1 MLKRK
6 PVNIVC
12 VGTGVEGPDMAPGS
26 EPAYYVLH
34 RIATAVGAF
43 AYKNKNAAS
52 SLARASI
59 ILEALQYPFHRL
71 TSLADEHLHFARQ
84 YGVLTDLATFQPCSN
99 KKFKPVRF
107 TVDGAVKYLSKQ
119 EGKRGRPS
127 KKTEYVDDPTGM
139 VLSIPAKARSRYE
152 MSAAQLALCRI
163 GYGVSPRAPTCD
175 GFEGTVVDFVLFA
188 LLAGPPPPQSRL
200 LYDDLSD
207 RHPAFV
213 LLDQL
218 YEGET
223 VRPAHV
229 TVYQLHVTLDKH
241 ADCPLGDVLGV
252 VKQDLCNNH
261 AVILL
266 NAPKASYAD
275 VMVLLPRGRL
285 LLLQCKYYTATRLS
299 DTNAKVEYDEM
310 GLEDPTT
317 QLLQSLFPE
326 KSPCLRDNVFR
337 MIVVCG
343 PQDDSPVVDR
353 NGKDSAGCYV
363 LHLRPDV
370 ISKAASDVSEG
381 EERVEED
388 AMARAFKSSTARLL
402 YPLQI
407 SVNVNAVK
415 KFDRDSFETPM
426 TKKHNRQ

>member
-1 MLKRK
+1 
-6 PVNIVC
+6 
-12 VGTGVEGPDMAPGS
+12 
-26 EPAYYVLH
+26 
-34 RIATAVGAF
+34 
-43 AYKNKNAAS
+43 
-52 SLARASI
+52 
-59 ILEALQYPFHRL
+59 
-71 TSLADEHLHFARQ
+71 
-84 YGVLTDLATFQPCSN
+84 
-99 KKFKPVRF
+99 
-107 TVDGAVKYLSKQ
+107 
-119 EGKRGRPS
+119 
-127 KKTEYVDDPTGM
+127 M
-139 VLSIPAKARSRYE
+139 VLSIPAKALSRYE

-175 GFEGTVVDFVLFA
+175 GFDGTVVDFVLFA

-200 LYDDLSD
+200 LYDDLND

-229 TVYQLHVTLDKH
+229 TVYQLHVTLDKQH
-241 ADCPLGDVLGV
+241 TAKPKKPRSKSACQGGCDSISDADCPLGDVLGV
-252 VKQDLCNNH
+252 VKKDLCDNH

-266 NAPKASYAD
+266 NAPKASYAAD

-285 LLLQCKYYTATRLS
+285 LLLQCKYYTATKLS

-326 KSPCLRDNVFR
+326 KSPCLRDNVVR

-353 NGKDSAGCYV
+353 NNGKDSAGCYV
-363 LHLRPDV
+363 
-370 ISKAASDVSEG
+370 
-381 EERVEED
+381 
-388 AMARAFKSSTARLL
+388 
-402 YPLQI
+402 
-407 SVNVNAVK
+407 
-415 KFDRDSFETPM
+415 
-426 TKKHNRQ
+426 